1 MARNFRHHPDGI
13 IFIVDDAEEYQAT
26 IEEFGSDI
34 TVLGLTTYPALP
46 SDITGRFY
54 NSERHILTDDSTQVG
69 EVMPWILGEE
79 YITALPELLNQKLA
93 RETAALDDPL
103 DLKRV
108 EVHDAVRT
116 EGIKRISAQV
126 PAWDSLETV
135 QLVVSIAN
143 MLNAGAMTTTQNNAR
158 LTYLY
163 VRDTALPK
171 LNTLTLAE
179 LEQVDPPEA
188 QPFLAVDNTDGGWP
202 V

>member
-1 MARNFRHHPDGI
+1 MKLAIIKDGVVTNIVTVPDDRQNKWTPPDGTTVVEDAMARIGWLYDGVTFTPDESVV
-13 IFIVDDAEEYQAT
+13 IVQT
-26 IEEFGSDI
+26 RN
-34 TVLGLTTYPALP
+34 ALQN
-46 SDITGRFY
+46 TF
-54 NSERHILTDDSTQVG
+54 
-69 EVMPWILGEE
+69 
-79 YITALPELLNQKLA
+79 K
-93 RETAALDDPL
+93 
-103 DLKRV
+103 V
-108 EVHDAVRT
+108 EGV
-116 EGIKRISAQV
+116 KRISTRV

-179 LEQVDPPEA
+179 LEQVDPTAA
-188 QPFLAVDNTDGGWP
+188 QPFLAVDNTDDGWP